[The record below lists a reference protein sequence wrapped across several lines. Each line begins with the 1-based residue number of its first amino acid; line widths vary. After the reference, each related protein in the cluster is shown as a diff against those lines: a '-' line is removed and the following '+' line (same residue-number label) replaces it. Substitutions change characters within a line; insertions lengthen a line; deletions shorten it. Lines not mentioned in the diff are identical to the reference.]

1 MKQDYAAEIRGFEQ
15 NMIAEE
21 KSAATIDKYLRDVHG
36 FCSHLS
42 GRRIS
47 KEETVA
53 YKEDLTSRYAP
64 ASVNSML
71 IAINRFLR
79 FIGLPDCCVRP
90 LKIQRQIFCNEDREL
105 TRHELHQLVGA
116 AGNSRL
122 SLVIQTICG
131 TGIRVSEL
139 QYITVE
145 AVRAGRAVVNCKN
158 KTRVIFIPASLQKLL
173 HLYIKKSGISA
184 GTVFVTRTGKP
195 LNRRNIW
202 RDMKALCQQA
212 GVSPTTVFPH
222 NLRHLFARTFY
233 QVEKDIVRLADLLGH
248 SSIDTTRIYTIETG
262 NEHRQRMERVEKLLM
277 T

>member
-90 LKIQRQIFCNEDREL
+90 LKI
-105 TRHELHQLVGA
+105 
-116 AGNSRL
+116 L
-122 SLVIQTICG
+122 SQSNPTAVI
-131 TGIRVSEL
+131 S
-139 QYITVE
+139 
-145 AVRAGRAVVNCKN
+145 
-158 KTRVIFIPASLQKLL
+158 
-173 HLYIKKSGISA
+173 
-184 GTVFVTRTGKP
+184 
-195 LNRRNIW
+195 
-202 RDMKALCQQA
+202 
-212 GVSPTTVFPH
+212 
-222 NLRHLFARTFY
+222 
-233 QVEKDIVRLADLLGH
+233 
-248 SSIDTTRIYTIETG
+248 
-262 NEHRQRMERVEKLLM
+262 
-277 T
+277 